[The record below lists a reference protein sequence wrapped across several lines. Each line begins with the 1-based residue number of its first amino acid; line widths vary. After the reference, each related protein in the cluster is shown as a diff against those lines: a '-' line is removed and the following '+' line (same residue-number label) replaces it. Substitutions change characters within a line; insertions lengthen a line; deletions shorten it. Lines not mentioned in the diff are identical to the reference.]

1 MANPLSNI
9 FDLLASPGG
18 RRTVSRTFRSA
29 LARLSPEEEA
39 VILGNIQ
46 ANLPEIA
53 SRSAAGGQ
61 TFNPRTGEFV
71 ETMYGNLPSAAQD
84 AGYIMAPRAELPG
97 ARAYLP
103 DMPLDPDD
111 IADIQAAMVAE
122 RVQELLQN
130 PQMLEDLQRG
140 GMLGS
145 WASGPAV
152 VVDPS
157 RQYLSRAG
165 SIRAGRASGQEAG
178 FAPRYGEYPVTGPE
192 ADAVLRRR
200 NARIAAAAL
209 AAMAGGAG
217 VLAAQD

>member
-1 MANPLSNI
+1 M
-9 FDLLASPGG
+9 G
-18 RRTVSRTFRSA
+18 
-29 LARLSPEEEA
+29 
-39 VILGNIQ
+39 
-46 ANLPEIA
+46 NLPEIA

-61 TFNPRTGEFV
+61 TFNPRTGEFI
-71 ETMYGNLPSAAQD
+71 ETMYSDLPAAAQD
-84 AGYIMAPRAELPG
+84 AGYVMAPRAELPG

-103 DMPLDPDD
+103 DMPLSPDD
-111 IADIQAAMVAE
+111 IEALQAELVRE
-122 RVQELLQN
+122 RVLELMDN

-157 RQYLSRAG
+157 RQYLSRAA

-200 NARIAAAAL
+200 NARVAAAAL